1 MCIQNYKL
9 LFPYRNGIA
18 GKSEEEE
25 VLPKILLMGLRRS
38 GKSSIYKVVFH
49 KMSPTETLF
58 LESTSKIATE
68 DVTNSSF
75 VQFSVWDFPGQID
88 IFDPSF
94 NAEAIF
100 GGCGALVFVIDAQ
113 DDYLDALSKLNM
125 TVTRAYRTNPDIKC
139 EVFIHKVDGLSDDTK
154 METQRDIHQKA
165 TDELAEAGLEG
176 QIHLTFYLTSIYD
189 HSIFEAFSKVVQK
202 L

>member
-1 MCIQNYKL
+1 MFHQAHFANL
-9 LFPYRNGIA
+9 SF
-18 GKSEEEE
+18 
-25 VLPKILLMGLRRS
+25 RS

-58 LESTSKIATE
+58 LESTSKIVKE

-88 IFDPSF
+88 IFDPTF
-94 NAEAIF
+94 NADAIF

-113 DDYLDALSKLNM
+113 DDYLDALAKLNM
-125 TVTRAYRTNPDIKC
+125 TVSRAHRANPDIKC

-154 METQRDIHQKA
+154 METQRDVHQKGFETSCENKNISNKTIGA
-165 TDELAEAGLEG
+165 FDERR
-176 QIHLTFYLTSIYD
+176 
-189 HSIFEAFSKVVQK
+189 
-202 L
+202 